1 MNEKSG
7 ENCLL
12 FFAEKFF
19 LQIKSVCFLKD
30 NFYTNSYKR
39 VQVLLTGK
47 ELLKYVCEAQAV
59 VELVE
64 VWIGGSRCVGTS
76 LSSMACKLEETSW
89 TKIFIGLR
97 FSSEASVTAAG
108 R

>member
-1 MNEKSG
+1 M
-7 ENCLL
+7 

-64 VWIGGSRCVGTS
+64 V
-76 LSSMACKLEETSW
+76 
-89 TKIFIGLR
+89 
-97 FSSEASVTAAG
+97 
-108 R
+108 